1 MIAASNCLPLRNA
14 IGHSLVHIDGFT
26 PSADAGGCQ
35 SAVELLASHQQYRRA
50 SFRGTENPRG
60 GEAGANVRFAASGG
74 NIGTTRATPIYAKRF
89 TRSGPDVNDDT
100 ARSPIPVPHVG

>member
-1 MIAASNCLPLRNA
+1 MRAAVNLP
-14 IGHSLVHIDGFT
+14 S
-26 PSADAGGCQ
+26 S
-35 SAVELLASHQQYRRA
+35 SLLAINNTVAPA
-50 SFRGTENPRG
+50 SGGPENPRG

-100 ARSPIPVPHVG
+100 AGSRIRFRTSVDSVPERPARHRLPP